1 MFNLDDIANKHN
13 EELNKKWP
21 YIPDH
26 PYRGSGSRK
35 TNALLNLVKEQDDV
49 DKIYLY
55 AKDLSDPKYE
65 FLIKKREDVGIKYL
79 NDLPQFRMGGRGMG
93 ESPPHPLLPTFSL

>member
-1 MFNLDDIANKHN
+1 MLI
-13 EELNKKWP
+13 
-21 YIPDH
+21 IG
-26 PYRGSGSRK
+26 GSGSRT

-79 NDLPQFRMGGRGMG
+79 NDLTQFRMGLGGG
-93 ESPPHPLLPTFSL
+93 GKKTPTTSFFPATSVNAGINPQHVLTFSFNPFATLV

>member
-1 MFNLDDIANKHN
+1 MLI
-13 EELNKKWP
+13 
-21 YIPDH
+21 IG
-26 PYRGSGSRK
+26 GSGSRT

-79 NDLPQFRMGGRGMG
+79 NDLTQFRMGLGGGGKKAPHYQLFPCNFCKRGN
-93 ESPPHPLLPTFSL
+93 